1 MNSRQV
7 MSFDIPTVAEIQLAA
22 ERGQRITQEDVSAIS
37 QAESAL
43 TGRGPSRGG
52 PAATAQSLSMRQ
64 MNFENKVAEVSRK
77 PSSAI
82 SLDDAEEIQ
91 ATEGR
96 AFNQP
101 PGVGYISAQVR
112 SIADGNDALGLT
124 AAADVP
130 AYITKDDA
138 RDAQHAEATVYG
150 GQNPRGG
157 MAAQM
162 QSAADKIDNARR
174 GNYGSY

>member
-1 MNSRQV
+1 MRKKFKQ
-7 MSFDIPTVAEIQLAA
+7 
-22 ERGQRITQEDVSAIS
+22 QRLGNPGEKVQQYQITNDRFLQ
-37 QAESAL
+37 
-43 TGRGPSRGG
+43 
-52 PAATAQSLSMRQ
+52 
-64 MNFENKVAEVSRK
+64 
-77 PSSAI
+77 
-82 SLDDAEEIQ
+82 
-91 ATEGR
+91 GR

-112 SIADGNDALGLT
+112 SIADSNDAWGLIN
-124 AAADVP
+124 AADVP

-162 QSAADKIDNARR
+162 QVSGYAEI
-174 GNYGSY
+174 